1 MHRYMNLPDHTHARV
16 MYAHEWVISRTW
28 MCHVMH
34 VNESG
39 RTDEWVMLHAWTSH
53 TAHIDELCR
62 TYKWVMSHRWMSHA
76 APKTQFEKLRK
87 MKYFTKLRFAL
98 GMTHSCI
105 CATWKTKLNFSPSHT
120 WMSHVTHVNKS
131 RLTDGWVM
139 LRVRSS
145 LYMNESGHARE

>member
-1 MHRYMNLPDHTHARV
+1 
-16 MYAHEWVISRTW
+16 

-87 MKYFTKLRFAL
+87 MKYFTKLRFAR

-139 LRVRSS
+139 SHIAICHVAQMNGSCCTYEWVMSHRWMGHVAQ
-145 LYMNESGHARE
+145 MNESCRG